1 MRFKNLGNTGEK
13 IPEIG
18 LGTWK
23 MGSDPQ
29 KDKEA
34 IRTAI
39 KLKMKFID
47 TAEMYGSEWIVGN
60 AIKGEKGI
68 FVATKVSPNHF
79 HYDDVIRSCNNSL
92 KNLNLKQIDLYQL
105 HWPNHSIQI
114 GETMRAMEKL
124 VDTGKIGHI
133 GVSNF
138 NIKEFEEAQS
148 SLSKYDIVSNQ
159 VEYSILVR
167 DAEKEM
173 LDYCNK
179 NKITLIAYSPL
190 ATGAIF
196 YPKNRN
202 LLEALDSVGKAH
214 KKTATQV
221 ALNWLLSKKSVVVIP
236 KTSRKEHVMEIA
248 GSSGWRLTKGEMAQ
262 LNSLKERR
270 GSLAG
275 ALVFAPILKS
285 NGAWAGIA
293 NSLPKKRPKSHSNSK
308 TTKSSK
314 K

>member
-23 MGSDPQ
+23 MGTDPQ

-47 TAEMYGSEWIVGN
+47 TAEMYGSEWIVGD
-60 AIKGEKGI
+60 AIKGERGI

-79 HYDDVIRSCNNSL
+79 RYDDVIRSCETSL

-124 VDTGKIGHI
+124 VDMGKIRHI

-138 NIKEFEEAQS
+138 DQREFEEAQS

-167 DAEKEM
+167 DPEKEM

-179 NKITLIAYSPL
+179 NRITLIAYSPL
-190 ATGAIF
+190 ARGAIF
-196 YPKNRN
+196 DKKNRN
-202 LLEALDSVGKAH
+202 LLEMLDSIGMAH

-236 KTSRKEHVMEIA
+236 KASNREHIIEIA
-248 GSSGWRLTKGEMAQ
+248 GSSGWSLTKDEEMQ
-262 LNSLKERR
+262 LNSLKERK

-275 ALVFAPILKS
+275 AFGPILKS
-285 NGAWAGIA
+285 SGAWAGIA
-293 NSLPKKRPKSHSNSK
+293 NSLPKKRQKSHSNSK